1 VNHYE
6 LLQVPFDSEPAV
18 IRKAYLDAARAAHP
32 DFHTGDDPATQAASA
47 RRMQELNE
55 AWKVLGDPQ
64 ARADYDRVLRRG
76 SDAGTDSRAARRA
89 AAAGTAMPAGKGWT
103 PRAGDDR
110 WMHDYAGW
118 ASERD
123 DLAPEPERTTADR
136 LATIGPLILVVV
148 GLVIGFVGLALEAR
162 ALVAA
167 MFVCFVVAGGLF
179 FLLPMV
185 QMSRGRRR

>member
-6 LLQVPFDSEPAV
+6 VLQVPFDSEPPA

-32 DFHTGDDPATQAASA
+32 DFHTGDDLATQAASA
-47 RRMQELNE
+47 RRMQELNA

-89 AAAGTAMPAGKGWT
+89 AAGPRMPAGKGWT

-110 WMHDYAGW
+110 WMRDFDGW
-118 ASERD
+118 ASEHD
-123 DLAPEPERTTADR
+123 DLAPEPERSTADR
-136 LATIGPLILVVV
+136 LATVGPLILVVV
-148 GLVIGFVGLALEAR
+148 GLVLGFVGLALAAR
-162 ALVAA
+162 PLVAA